1 MPEHNTRQTSIE
13 RLEEAIHKLTQHQS
27 TLSQNQQSLTQA
39 NANLNLKLD
48 SVLDRLAALT
58 ESPPSPKPPPSP
70 PPNTISRPHMKLE
83 VPHFDGQDPLGR
95 IFKITQLFDYQGIPD
110 AERITVASFYM
121 EGLALCWFQWMSR
134 NGFLTSWPTM
144 LQALE
149 SRFAPS
155 YYDDPHGALFKLQ
168 QRGTVNDYLAEF
180 EHLANHVIGLS
191 PPLLMSCFIYELSLE
206 LRREVQALQPMCLP
220 QAVALAKLQ
229 EDKFSNRR
237 RSNRATYPT
246 HHQPQGL

>member
-1 MPEHNTRQTSIE
+1 
-13 RLEEAIHKLTQHQS
+13 
-27 TLSQNQQSLTQA
+27 
-39 NANLNLKLD
+39 
-48 SVLDRLAALT
+48 
-58 ESPPSPKPPPSP
+58 
-70 PPNTISRPHMKLE
+70 
-83 VPHFDGQDPLGR
+83 
-95 IFKITQLFDYQGIPD
+95 
-110 AERITVASFYM
+110 
-121 EGLALCWFQWMSR
+121 
-134 NGFLTSWPTM
+134 M